1 MVFSASWQLSEN
13 APQPEEE
20 RDRAE
25 AGGEKA
31 AAGVAAARTGLGSRL
46 SREVLHLTDDL
57 ALGRLLAEKE
67 PGKAMI
73 KISPG
78 ASAKTV

>member
-31 AAGVAAARTGLGSRL
+31 AAGVAAART
-46 SREVLHLTDDL
+46 
-57 ALGRLLAEKE
+57 
-67 PGKAMI
+67 
-73 KISPG
+73 
-78 ASAKTV
+78 ASAPASPARSCT